1 MSEQKHGLGR
11 GLDALFGD
19 ENEHFDLNQV
29 IPDEAGNK
37 LVEQVNVAL
46 LVARKDQPREDF
58 DEESLIDL
66 TESIRQKGI
75 LQPIL
80 VRPKN
85 NFLEIIAGER
95 RYRAAL
101 KAGLQMVPV
110 IKKDLS
116 DAEAFEIALIENMV
130 RQNLNPMEEAAGF
143 DRLIKEYGYTH
154 EDLSKSI
161 RKSRSYITNSLRLLD
176 LPLSVQKMVSDK
188 RLSVGHAKVLVGLQN
203 AEDIAQKVIDKDL
216 SVRQTE
222 ELTSRIKSG
231 KKSVAHRVQN
241 EDLRAIEKRLTQSL
255 NVKAKISFND
265 KGKGKIVLTYN
276 NFTELENL
284 LNKLEK

>member
-1 MSEQKHGLGR
+1 
-11 GLDALFGD
+11 
-19 ENEHFDLNQV
+19 
-29 IPDEAGNK
+29 
-37 LVEQVNVAL
+37 
-46 LVARKDQPREDF
+46 
-58 DEESLIDL
+58 IDL

-143 DRLIKEYGYTH
+143 DKLIKEYGYTH

-176 LPLSVQKMVSDK
+176 LPLSVQKMVSNK
-188 RLSVGHAKVLVGLQN
+188 QITAGHAKVLVGLQN
-203 AEDIAQKVIDKDL
+203 AESLAQKIIDKDL

-222 ELTSRIKSG
+222 DLIAQIKNR
-231 KKSVAHRVQN
+231 KTPKIHIAKDEN
-241 EDLRAIEKRLTQSL
+241 LRTIEQKLSESL
-255 NVKAKISFND
+255 NTKAEISFNE
-265 KGKGKIVLTYN
+265 KGKGKIVLKYN
-276 NFTELENL
+276 NFNELEQL
-284 LNKLEK
+284 LNKLKI